1 MLILKRPNRHGD
13 KCPGEQR
20 GKFMGDGG
28 SGGANYGGHQLGNHQ
43 IATCY
48 NCEEILLSEEILKL
62 KKNIFFFKR
71 RRKSYMCGPKSY
83 VREKFRWGKLNGQS
97 REKPLNK
104 SSGDLKANTQLRSK
118 R

>member
-43 IATCY
+43 IATRY

-62 KKNIFFFKR
+62 KKNIFFFQEKE
-71 RRKSYMCGPKSY
+71 KKLYVWPK
-83 VREKFRWGKLNGQS
+83 KLCEGEVS
-97 REKPLNK
+97 LGEIKW
-104 SSGDLKANTQLRSK
+104 TV
-118 R
+118 